1 MLLSTVLLVACTER
15 RNRHAAE
22 EYNDNEL
29 QGATPPEVE
38 RDCNNEQQQCFHRGI
53 RVSAAL

>member
-1 MLLSTVLLVACTER
+1 MLLVACTER

-29 QGATPPEVE
+29 QGATSPELDGKGRNSPVPS
-38 RDCNNEQQQCFHRGI
+38 
-53 RVSAAL
+53 VA